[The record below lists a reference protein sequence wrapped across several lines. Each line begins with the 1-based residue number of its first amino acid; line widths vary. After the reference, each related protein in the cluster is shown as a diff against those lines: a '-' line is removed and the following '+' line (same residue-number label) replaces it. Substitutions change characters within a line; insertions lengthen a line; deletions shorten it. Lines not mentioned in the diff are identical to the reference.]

1 MAGTELFI
9 LKVFMCGNCLWACC
23 QKAAAEVEDAGVP
36 IPIMIFLD
44 FKGSLKRSLVSLTTD
59 KWPPVATQI
68 DPINLYNSPIKALMK
83 RVFAGTFEAKV
94 KALWVLREKAFFPT
108 RVVVFLRRLFEGA
121 QPFQMVPREHFYAAN
136 SRPGTLKSGRISYRF
151 QLEFETGFL
160 VRLE

>member
-36 IPIMIFLD
+36 IPIMIFFGL
-44 FKGSLKRSLVSLTTD
+44 FKVHWSEVSCLTTD

-136 SRPGTLKSGRISYRF
+136 SRPGTLKSGRIF
-151 QLEFETGFL
+151 QGI
-160 VRLE
+160 RLEL